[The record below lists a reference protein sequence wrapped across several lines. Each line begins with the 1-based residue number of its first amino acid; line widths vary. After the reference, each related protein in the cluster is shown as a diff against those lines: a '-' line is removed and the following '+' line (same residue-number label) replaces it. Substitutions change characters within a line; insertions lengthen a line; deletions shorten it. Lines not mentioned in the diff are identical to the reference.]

1 MVSDGC
7 NVHAFEY
14 WLMIIVIWFFQILE
28 EEKVHNLLTIGEYP
42 LYFVPLDEDVL
53 SFELDLAYKV
63 GNFFIL
69 NLWIY
74 FSISVKLFDM
84 IWFVFI
90 NYFFGGCMVGMP
102 SWWRYKLTLA
112 YCKSHSQAWGYRKY
126 IQNSVQLSYV

>member
-1 MVSDGC
+1 
-7 NVHAFEY
+7 
-14 WLMIIVIWFFQILE
+14 MIIVIWFFQILE

-53 SFELDLAYKV
+53 SFELDLANKV

-84 IWFVFI
+84 I
-90 NYFFGGCMVGMP
+90 
-102 SWWRYKLTLA
+102 
-112 YCKSHSQAWGYRKY
+112 
-126 IQNSVQLSYV
+126 

>member
-1 MVSDGC
+1 
-7 NVHAFEY
+7 
-14 WLMIIVIWFFQILE
+14 MINVIWFFQILE

-74 FSISVKLFDM
+74 FSISV
-84 IWFVFI
+84 
-90 NYFFGGCMVGMP
+90 
-102 SWWRYKLTLA
+102 
-112 YCKSHSQAWGYRKY
+112 
-126 IQNSVQLSYV
+126 